1 MDQDCQR
8 CLKHAETND
17 IRVGN
22 KTLAYHLI
30 IYTTY
35 MGVRS

>member
-8 CLKHAETND
+8 CLKHAEKND
-17 IRVGN
+17 IHVGN

-30 IYTTY
+30 IYITY
-35 MGVRS
+35 MGVPS